1 MSRGPGFEEESIIAA
16 RYRGDVDARRLDA
29 ARDAARAADVD
40 ALLITPGPDLI
51 YLTGYDAIPLER
63 LTCLV
68 VPREGKPS
76 LVAPGLEVPAAEAS
90 PIGTMGLPIHG
101 WAETDDPYRLVATLV
116 PGAER
121 VALADSMAAAKVLR
135 LRDAMPQAMQ
145 VLAGPVLRE
154 LRMIK
159 EPDEVEHLRRAGH
172 AIDRVHEQVA
182 DLLRPGRTE
191 REVGED
197 IAEAILEAGHERVD
211 FVIVASGP
219 NGASPHHELSDR
231 RIELGDPVVV
241 DIGGTMPSGYCSDS
255 TRTYAVGHAPDDFVA
270 YYRVLQQAQQAAV
283 DAVRPGV
290 SAESVDAA
298 ARDVLTEAG
307 YGEYFIHRTGHGIGL
322 ETHEEPYIVTGN
334 SEPLRTGM
342 AFSVEP
348 GVYLPGRHGAR
359 IEDIVVVTPDGVDP
373 LNRTTHDLVVVD
385 HSFSA

>member
-1 MSRGPGFEEESIIAA
+1 M
-16 RYRGDVDARRLDA
+16 DARRLDA

-68 VPREGKPS
+68 VPRDGKPS

-90 PIGTMGLPIHG
+90 PIGAMGLPIHG
-101 WAETDDPYRLVATLV
+101 WAETDDPYRLVASLV

-159 EPDEVEHLRRAGH
+159 GADEVEHLRRAGS

-231 RIELGDPVVV
+231 RIERGDPVVV

-307 YGEYFIHRTGHGIGL
+307 YGEFFIHRTGHGIGL

-334 SEPLRTGM
+334 SEPLRAGM